1 MTSKVSVAT
10 RRADHWVPAY
20 VGLGSN
26 LENPESQIARAFK
39 ALDHLPDTRLI
50 ARSSLYRSCP
60 LGPQDQPDFVNAV
73 AGLLTRLDAHQLLA
87 GLQTTEVRLG
97 RGPAHVHWGPRIIDL
112 DLLIYGSVQID
123 EPQLR
128 IPHAGIQM
136 RNFVLHPLAQI
147 APELLVP
154 GVGRVNRLLWQVDAA
169 GIVRL

>member
-10 RRADHWVPAY
+10 RRADQWFPVY

-26 LENPESQIARAFK
+26 LEDPESQIARGFE
-39 ALDHLPDTRLI
+39 ALDQLSETRLI
-50 ARSSLYRSCP
+50 ARSSFYRSRP
-60 LGPQDQPDFVNAV
+60 LGPQDQPDFINAV

-87 GLQTTEVRLG
+87 ALQTIEIRLG

-112 DLLIYGSVQID
+112 DLLLYGSVKID

-128 IPHAGIQM
+128 IPHAGIQA
-136 RNFVLHPLAQI
+136 RNFVLYPLAQI
-147 APELLVP
+147 ASELLVP
-154 GVGRVNRLLWQVDAA
+154 GVGRVSRLLSQVEAA